1 MRPTRSGHRSQIKV
15 PPMKQ
20 LAILALLFAA
30 GCASTTPL
38 PDVQGSVLR
47 PLNPT
52 QWDYQDALQHKQA
65 EIGVR
70 RSGVSNDPE

>member
-1 MRPTRSGHRSQIKV
+1 MNKITFI
-15 PPMKQ
+15 
-20 LAILALLFAA
+20 ALLLAA

-38 PDVQGSVLR
+38 PDVQGSVVR

>member
-1 MRPTRSGHRSQIKV
+1 
-15 PPMKQ
+15 MKHTS
-20 LAILALLFAA
+20 LFALLFAA

-38 PDVQGSVLR
+38 PDVQGSVVR

-52 QWDYQDALQHKQA
+52 QWDYQDALQRKQA

>member
-1 MRPTRSGHRSQIKV
+1 
-15 PPMKQ
+15 MKHTCF
-20 LAILALLFAA
+20 IALVLAA

-38 PDVQGSVLR
+38 PDVQGSVVR

-52 QWDYQDALQHKQA
+52 QWNYQDALQRKQA

-70 RSGVSNDPE
+70 RSGASNDPE

>member
-1 MRPTRSGHRSQIKV
+1 
-15 PPMKQ
+15 MKH
-20 LAILALLFAA
+20 LAFLALLGAA

-52 QWDYQDALQHKQA
+52 KWDYQEALERKQA

-70 RSGVSNDPE
+70 RTGVPYDPE

>member
-1 MRPTRSGHRSQIKV
+1 
-15 PPMKQ
+15 MKHTSF
-20 LAILALLFAA
+20 IALLLAA

-38 PDVQGSVLR
+38 PDVQGSVVR

-52 QWDYQDALQHKQA
+52 QWDYQDALQRKQA

>member
-1 MRPTRSGHRSQIKV
+1 
-15 PPMKQ
+15 MKQ
-20 LAILALLFAA
+20 LAILALLGAA

-52 QWDYQDALQHKQA
+52 KWDYQTALERKQA

-70 RSGVSNDPE
+70 RSGVSHDPE

>member
-1 MRPTRSGHRSQIKV
+1 
-15 PPMKQ
+15 MKQ
-20 LAILALLFAA
+20 TAFIALLLAA

-38 PDVQGSVLR
+38 PDVQGSVVR

-52 QWDYQDALQHKQA
+52 QWDYQDALQRKQA

-70 RSGVSNDPE
+70 RSGTSNDPE

>member
-1 MRPTRSGHRSQIKV
+1 MNKITF
-15 PPMKQ
+15 
-20 LAILALLFAA
+20 LALLFAA

-38 PDVQGSVLR
+38 PDVQGSVVR

-52 QWDYQDALQHKQA
+52 QWDYQDALQRKQS

-70 RSGVSNDPE
+70 RLGGSNDPE

>member
-1 MRPTRSGHRSQIKV
+1 
-15 PPMKQ
+15 MKQ
-20 LAILALLFAA
+20 LAILALLLAA

-52 QWDYQDALQHKQA
+52 KWDYQAALERKQA

-70 RSGVSNDPE
+70 QTGVSHDPE